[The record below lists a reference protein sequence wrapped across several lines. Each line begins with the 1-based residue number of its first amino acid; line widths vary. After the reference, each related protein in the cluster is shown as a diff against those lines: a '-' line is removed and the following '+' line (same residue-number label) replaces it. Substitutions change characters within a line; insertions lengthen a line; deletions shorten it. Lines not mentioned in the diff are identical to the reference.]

1 MMSFIRLLMQTVVL
15 ALQQI
20 WANKLRA
27 ILTTLGILIGVFA
40 VALTATATTG
50 MEGVVLKEFSTV
62 GANKVWIFPRMPQ
75 GQRDRYSWRQI
86 RMTVREV
93 DGITS
98 AAPSLA
104 ALTPVMEMST
114 SVQFGQNYK
123 DMVTVQAVRP
133 SWHEIEQRF
142 AVQGRQLS
150 EIDEE
155 QRLSVCIINDKAI
168 GELGLDRNP
177 IGQRILVGGRAFT
190 IVGVVETKTVSPM
203 FGGDEARSEVYM
215 PFRTGQMLRSEPRL
229 YAMATTKS
237 PEMYEDA
244 KAEVRFYMRKA
255 RQLKPDEPDTFGV
268 EAIEQF
274 IQQFKKVAFVMTAVG
289 MVIVAF
295 SLAVGGVGIMNIML
309 ASVSERTREIGLRK
323 AVGARP
329 AVILM
334 QFLVE
339 AITLCL
345 VGGLVGLVISETLVL
360 AVRLGSKDFGDL
372 TIPTWALVVSIAFCA
387 LTGVVFGMI
396 PAIKASRLDP
406 IEALRHE

>member
-1 MMSFIRLLMQTVVL
+1 MMWFVRLLMQTVGL

-20 WANKLRA
+20 WANKVRA
-27 ILTTLGILIGVFA
+27 VLTLLGILIGVAA
-40 VALTATATTG
+40 VVFVAAATKGA
-50 MEGVVLKEFSTV
+50 EGYILREFSSV

-86 RMTVREV
+86 RMSVKEV
-93 DGITS
+93 DGLAN
-98 AAPSLA
+98 AAPSIR

-114 SVQFGQNYK
+114 SVQYGRTYK

-142 AVQGRQLS
+142 AIQGRQLS

-229 YAMATTKS
+229 YAVATTKS
-237 PEMYEDA
+237 PELYEDA
-244 KAEVRFYMRKA
+244 KAEVRFYMRKS
-255 RQLKPDEPDTFGV
+255 RLLKPDEPDTFGV
-268 EAIEQF
+268 EAIEQY
-274 IQQFKKVAFVMTAVG
+274 IEQIRKLGQFLTLLTAVLVG
-289 MVIVAF
+289 I
-295 SLAVGGVGIMNIML
+295 SLLVGGIGIMNIML

-323 AVGARP
+323 AVGAKP
-329 AVILM
+329 SVVLI

-339 AITLCL
+339 AVTLCV
-345 VGGLVGLVISETLVL
+345 VGALVGLGIGFGLVL
-360 AVRLGSKDFGDL
+360 LMKIKVPEAAVPWWAPALSVCAC
-372 TIPTWALVVSIAFCA
+372 ALV
-387 LTGVVFGMI
+387 GVVAGMF